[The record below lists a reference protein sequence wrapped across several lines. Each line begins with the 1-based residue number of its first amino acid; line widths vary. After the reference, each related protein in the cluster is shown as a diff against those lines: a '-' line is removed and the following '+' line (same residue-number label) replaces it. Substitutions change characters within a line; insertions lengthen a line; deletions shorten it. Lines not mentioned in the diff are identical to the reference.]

1 MPEKPI
7 TRFLAQLRTTLGIL
21 LSPRTIRARLVRL
34 LTLLVL
40 LPSLVFVVTSAVVG
54 MSFGRQQA
62 INQLEAVA
70 SLKQENIDKWV
81 TDLQYDMALELLNQ
95 PLVERLNTMLNS
107 SPDSPEYKEAYSA
120 QVTRLK
126 ETVNQINRFEEFF
139 IMDTK
144 GEVILSTD
152 PTREKQVIDYQDYFR
167 EGLKGKY
174 ISTPF
179 YVSAGASAPSVI
191 FSQPVVLVHNG
202 GQTIGVFA
210 GRASMGYLTPTVSGR
225 AGLGQT
231 GETYLVNSSFSSLT
245 HVKYSERLAGDF
257 IKTYA
262 TEKAIQN
269 KTNGSGLY
277 TGYYG
282 QGVVGIYKWLPD
294 LQIILVA
301 EQAQSEAFAPIYT
314 TLGIDISVTLI
325 ALVLAVFMALLF
337 ARNIGDPITHLANAA
352 GRIASGDLAAS
363 APVERLDEIG
373 LLATAFNSMT
383 TQLRQ
388 TLAGLE
394 QRVKDRTV
402 DLEQANLQT
411 AKRAQE
417 LETISEV
424 SRIIATEQNL
434 NKVLPLVTRLVSER
448 FNYYHTGIFL
458 LDEAQTYAVLRATNS
473 EGGQRM
479 LERGHKLEV
488 GQTGI
493 VGFVAQKGI
502 PRIALD
508 VGDDAVF
515 FNNPDLPDTRSEIAL
530 PLKIR
535 EKTIGVLDVQ
545 STEPA
550 AFTQATSNTLS
561 ILADQVA
568 IAIEN
573 TRLISETQ
581 RALTDAQT
589 LYSQFVSQ
597 KWEKTSGR
605 QLGYWQSLAGGK
617 PIEQPVHKEEIEQAL
632 RNGEMTVIMPGK
644 LAEKSDN
651 QPSITVPIK
660 LRDQIIGV
668 LNVLSPDK
676 NHSWNQNE
684 ITLTQAISD
693 RIGVA
698 LENARLLEDSQRRAM
713 RERAIGE
720 ISSRISEKSEIDAI
734 LRSTVEELGKKLRD
748 AEITVEIN
756 ETATEEQYHARQ

>member
-40 LPSLVFVVTSAVVG
+40 LPSLVFVVTSVIVG
-54 MSFGRQQA
+54 VRFGQQQA
-62 INQLEAVA
+62 INQLDAVA
-70 SLKQENIDKWV
+70 SLKQENIENWITGLK
-81 TDLQYDMALELLNQ
+81 LDMILELVPQ
-95 PLVERLNTMLNS
+95 PLGEHLDTMLS
-107 SPDSPEYKEAYSA
+107 FASDSPEYQKAYSTQA
-120 QVTRLK
+120 ARLK
-126 ETVNQINRFEEFF
+126 DTINLQNRFEEFF
-139 IMDTK
+139 IMDTQ
-144 GEVILSTD
+144 GQVILSTD
-152 PTREKQVIDYQDYFR
+152 PSQEKKVFDYQPYFR
-167 EGLKGKY
+167 EGLKTVY
-174 ISTPF
+174 ISPPF
-179 YVSAGASAPSVI
+179 YASASASSPSI
-191 FSQPVVLVHNG
+191 IISQPVVYN
-202 GQTIGVFA
+202 GQTIGVLA

-262 TEKAIQN
+262 TEKAIQT
-269 KTNGSGLY
+269 KANGSGSY

-282 QGVVGIYKWLPD
+282 QGVVGVYKWLPD

-314 TLGIDISVTLI
+314 TLRINISVTLI
-325 ALVLAVFMALLF
+325 ALVLAVIIALLF

-352 GRIASGDLAAS
+352 GRIASGDLAAN

-383 TQLRQ
+383 AQLRQ

-479 LERGHKLEV
+479 LERGHKLKV

-515 FNNPDLPDTRSEIAL
+515 FNNPDLPNTRSEIAL

-535 EKTIGVLDVQ
+535 EMTIGVLDVQ

-550 AFTQATSNTLS
+550 AFTQATSNTFS
-561 ILADQVA
+561 ILADQVS

-573 TRLISETQ
+573 ARLISETQ
-581 RALTDAQT
+581 RALGEAKT

-597 KWEKTSGR
+597 KWEKTSGS

-617 PIEQPVHKEEIEQAL
+617 TIEQLVHKEEIEQAL

-644 LAEKSDN
+644 QAEKSDN

-698 LENARLLEDSQRRAM
+698 LENARLLEDSQRRAS

-734 LRSTVEELGKKLRD
+734 LRSTTEELGKKLKGL
-748 AEITVEIN
+748 EVTVEIGDIN
-756 ETATEEQYHARQ
+756 AKTPR

>member
-1 MPEKPI
+1 LTQMN
-7 TRFLAQLRTTLGIL
+7 RFKEVLAL
-21 LSPRTIRARLVRL
+21 
-34 LTLLVL
+34 
-40 LPSLVFVVTSAVVG
+40 
-54 MSFGRQQA
+54 
-62 INQLEAVA
+62 
-70 SLKQENIDKWV
+70 QEG
-81 TDLQYDMALELLNQ
+81 
-95 PLVERLNTMLNS
+95 
-107 SPDSPEYKEAYSA
+107 
-120 QVTRLK
+120 
-126 ETVNQINRFEEFF
+126 FEEFF
-139 IMDTK
+139 IMDTN
-144 GEVILSTD
+144 GQVVLSTD
-152 PTREKQVIDYQDYFR
+152 PAQEKKNFSDQPFSQV
-167 EGLKGKY
+167 GLK
-174 ISTPF
+174 SV
-179 YVSAGASAPSVI
+179 YVSQPLYSVFQGNPSIV
-191 FSQPVVLVHNG
+191 FSQTVVYHQQN
-202 GQTIGVFA
+202 IGVFA
-210 GRASMGYLTPTVSGR
+210 GRASLEFLRRTMSGR
-225 AGLGQT
+225 ASLGQT
-231 GETYLVNSSFSSLT
+231 GETYLVDLGSASFTNLLQGKQEIGNIIIQT
-245 HVKYSERLAGDF
+245 E
-257 IKTYA
+257 A
-262 TEKAIQN
+262 TRQAIGN
-269 KTNGSGLY
+269 KRSGSGLY

-282 QGVVGIYKWLPD
+282 KGVVGVYKWLPN

-352 GRIASGDLAAS
+352 GRIASGDLAAN

-383 TQLRQ
+383 AQLRQ

-515 FNNPDLPDTRSEIAL
+515 FNNPDLPNTRSEIAL

-545 STEPA
+545 STEPG

-581 RALTDAQT
+581 RALSEARS

-597 KWEKTSGR
+597 KWEKTSES

-617 PIEQPVHKEEIEQAL
+617 PIEQPIHKEEIEQAL

-644 LAEKSDN
+644 QAEKPDN

-698 LENARLLEDSQRRAM
+698 LENARLLEDSQRRAS

-720 ISSRISEKSEIDAI
+720 ISSKISEKSEIDAI
-734 LRSTVEELGKKLRD
+734 LRSTTEELGKKLKGL
-748 AEITVEIN
+748 EVTVEIGN
-756 ETATEEQYHARQ
+756 INAKKP